1 MSLAKNCWAIG
12 MFPIISP
19 AIYNQEETTNALV
32 IYLQPSEILTYL
44 TNIFARFIT

>member
-12 MFPIISP
+12 MFPIISS
-19 AIYNQEETTNALV
+19 AIDCQEETTNALF

-44 TNIFARFIT
+44 TNILARFIT